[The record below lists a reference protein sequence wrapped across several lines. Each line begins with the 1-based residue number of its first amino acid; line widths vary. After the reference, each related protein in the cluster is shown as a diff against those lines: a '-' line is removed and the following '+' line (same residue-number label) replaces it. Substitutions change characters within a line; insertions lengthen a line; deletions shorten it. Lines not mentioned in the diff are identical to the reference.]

1 MGHQAP
7 EERHVHLRFL
17 QRVLPQQQ
25 LGVGPE
31 QGPPVPDCAGR
42 LLKTAFFDIDIL
54 EKKVEK
60 NLTEFVI
67 DLRRRMAVGEVED
80 DRSEREE
87 AP

>member
-1 MGHQAP
+1 M
-7 EERHVHLRFL
+7 
-17 QRVLPQQQ
+17 
-25 LGVGPE
+25 
-31 QGPPVPDCAGR
+31 
-42 LLKTAFFDIDIL
+42 KTAFFDIDIL